1 MPTTTGQSSLTANMT
16 YVGPLVSIT
25 MINRGHRYSV
35 HPNFVQMLACCSMV
49 LVCPCITHAD
59 HLQGRASFRKI
70 DISTPQSIF
79 RNCPFATS
87 VILTRSLIPHSNTRC
102 RSSKGFE
109 EPLLLLPRLLLSI
122 SLTNGSNIHLST
134 GPDRASSRIGS
145 IRQGSDELDSCDWLC
160 GHSGSIQGG
169 PDWHL

>member
-1 MPTTTGQSSLTANMT
+1 MTVITDCKHDLYWTSCEHTHGKLRPLIFCLSKFRPNARLLFNGARMPLHHTRRSS
-16 YVGPLVSIT
+16 P
-25 MINRGHRYSV
+25 
-35 HPNFVQMLACCSMV
+35 
-49 LVCPCITHAD
+49 
-59 HLQGRASFRKI
+59 GRASFRKI

-87 VILTRSLIPHSNTRC
+87 VILTRSLIPRSNTRC
-102 RSSKGFE
+102 RSSKVFGE
-109 EPLLLLPRLLLSI
+109 TLLLLSRLLPSI
-122 SLTNGSNIHLST
+122 SLTNGSSIHLST
-134 GPDRASSRIGS
+134 DPDRASSRIES